1 MKEKVKSMNEC
12 LEVKNLNVWYEFNKP
27 IIKNL
32 DLTIYD
38 NEIVG
43 LIGLNGAGKTTLFN
57 TITNV
62 HDKYKCDEIK
72 FNNKQIS
79 FNDIDFKYNRFIV
92 FSEDESFQYFTFNE
106 YIKYTFQCYNKKIDE
121 KLVTDLCEKLN
132 FTDYRNVLMR
142 KLSLGNKRKAHL
154 ITGLALKCK
163 ILILDEPFNGIDFE
177 GTETLYD
184 LLQEYKNYG
193 TVIFSSHILETICM
207 ITDRILILEK
217 GKITNSYN
225 SNEFDVNN
233 IRKELS
239 DV

>member
-1 MKEKVKSMNEC
+1 MNEC

>member
-57 TITNV
+57 TIT
-62 HDKYKCDEIK
+62 
-72 FNNKQIS
+72 
-79 FNDIDFKYNRFIV
+79 
-92 FSEDESFQYFTFNE
+92 FNE

-121 KLVTDLCEKLN
+121 KIVTDLCEKLN
-132 FTDYRNVLMR
+132 FTDYKNVLMR